1 MALAAAGTLLLAGCG
16 RQVGAAAVVGGD
28 PISSATIDAQRSA
41 LPDATDTPAPAADR
55 VAQAARI
62 TEDRT
67 LVTYAIWHRQLQ
79 RAGIVSPLTDEEYAQ
94 FVADAAT
101 VSRISGLLV
110 TGPDTLRERVEDTFS
125 LQQLVQD
132 AVQAGTPVSGP
143 TIRYEF
149 LAVDT
154 LAAALDA
161 RTRYAGDPGAW
172 AGDVAAAGEQR
183 GGEGEAVAAG
193 AGARLIPTGLFSA
206 APGSFVVV
214 PGGDGTATVLRVT
227 ERSVGSAP
235 LDGAALSQLDPNA
248 VNALG
253 GMLLAQRAG
262 SAAGDVEVNPRFG
275 VWDPVVAHVVPAPAQ
290 L

>member
-1 MALAAAGTLLLAGCG
+1 VALAAAGTLLLAGCG
-16 RQVGAAAVVGGD
+16 GQVGAAAVVAGD
-28 PISSATIDAQRSA
+28 PISTATIDAQRSA
-41 LPDATDTPAPAADR
+41 LPDATDTAAPAADR
-55 VAQAARI
+55 VAQAARV

-79 RAGIVSPLTDEEYAQ
+79 RAGIVSPLTEEEYAQ
-94 FVADAAT
+94 VVGDADT

-110 TGPDTLRERVEDTFS
+110 TGPDTLRERVEDTLS

-149 LAVDT
+149 LSTGT
-154 LAAALDA
+154 LSDALEA
-161 RTRYAGDPGAW
+161 RTRYAGDPDAW
-172 AGDVAAAGEQR
+172 AGDVAAAGEQQ
-183 GGEGEAVAAG
+183 GGEGSAVAAG

-206 APGSFVVV
+206 DPGSFVVV
-214 PGGDGTATVLRVT
+214 PGGDGTATVLRVI
-227 ERSVGSAP
+227 ERSVAAAP
-235 LDGAALSQLDPNA
+235 LDEAALSELDLNA

-262 SAAGDVEVNPRFG
+262 AAAADVEVNPRFG